1 MNVLLRSRS
10 SPRIYGGRHRRQ
22 SCQTEKRTITM
33 LRNILI
39 AAAAL
44 SAIAVG
50 SAGSASATGYYS
62 HHYYKPHYNY
72 YKPHHNYY
80 KPHYVQKHYVK
91 KHYNYDYNDSYYVN
105 DCGWQTVKVIRWN
118 HGYRYVDFVKTWT
131 CY

>member
-1 MNVLLRSRS
+1 
-10 SPRIYGGRHRRQ
+10 
-22 SCQTEKRTITM
+22 M

-39 AAAAL
+39 AAVAL

-50 SAGSASATGYYS
+50 SAGTASATGYYNN
-62 HHYYKPHYNY
+62 HYKTY
-72 YKPHHNYY
+72 YKPHHKNYV
-80 KPHYVQKHYVK
+80 KKHYVRKHFK
-91 KHYNYDYNDSYYVN
+91 KHYNYDYNEGYNHGGYYVQN